1 MRARTTAEAGA
12 DRTAPDRA
20 QKTGP
25 IWLSWTVAVLFGLF
39 FAYDVFEAIGNLVG
53 ILALSS
59 QLGPMNAL
67 AWIVL
72 PASIVL
78 PLVAFAIAY
87 WTGRR
92 KRILEQAVRF
102 FVALCV
108 VAALWQSV
116 LALFGPYSFFDIP
129 LS

>member
-1 MRARTTAEAGA
+1 MSASAAAASEPVLGDRPSGPKAGPA
-12 DRTAPDRA
+12 
-20 QKTGP
+20 
-25 IWLSWTVAVLFGLF
+25 WLSWTVAVVFGLF

-53 ILALSS
+53 ILTLSS

-67 AWIVL
+67 AWVIL
-72 PASIVL
+72 PATILL
-78 PLVAFAIAY
+78 PLAAFAIAY
-87 WTGRR
+87 WTGRG
-92 KRILEQAVRF
+92 KRIREQAVRY

-129 LS
+129 AA